1 MCKIVV
7 NQVNQFGCRIQG
19 YEVFDSA
26 KGEIIGLTEKD
37 IRKLIEK
44 NESVYGLTLNR
55 DTDELVLDEEG
66 FCQKDIMV
74 KTTLKN
80 MKPLKD
86 EEAAA
91 NVFFTLIGVKD
102 SKDGRYELMNSR
114 FGRSEVSIDKIM
126 VLLGM
131 GLIQGG
137 CKLDGNGNLKLAK
150 VFEDSIAKKES
161 RLGKDN
167 PADRKEAQAS

>member
-19 YEVFDSA
+19 YEVLDTS
-26 KGEIIGLTEKD
+26 KGEILGMTEKD
-37 IRKLIEK
+37 IRKSIEK
-44 NESVYGLTLNR
+44 GEPVYGLTLNQ

-114 FGRSEVSIDKIM
+114 FGRSEVSIDKLM
-126 VLLGM
+126 TLLEM

-150 VFEDSIAKKES
+150 VFEDSIAKKEGRS
-161 RLGKDN
+161 GKEN

>member
-26 KGEIIGLTEKD
+26 KGEILGMTEKD
-37 IRKLIEK
+37 IRKSIEK
-44 NESVYGLTLNR
+44 GEPVYGLTLNQ

-137 CKLDGNGNLKLAK
+137 CKLDGSGNLKLAK
-150 VFEDSIAKKES
+150 VFEDSIAKKEGRS
-161 RLGKDN
+161 GKEN